1 MTFSETLNNY
11 MTRVFC
17 RNLTR
22 IFIVHR
28 PLHVHSYASTTVSG
42 HLGQRRNKWKQN
54 NERENILIE
63 RECSREKRRTSHLF
77 WYAGLANDLWISPL

>member
-1 MTFSETLNNY
+1 MFLTRHSTLYFNEDKHDRPMTFRETLNNY

-22 IFIVHR
+22 ILTVHGL
-28 PLHVHSYASTTVSG
+28 LHVYLYASTTVSG

-63 RECSREKRRTSHLF
+63 KECS
-77 WYAGLANDLWISPL
+77 